1 MECTAQRLPSLWQK
15 RTSAPGHAASSCNTP
30 PKRREQ
36 SCGGEHAISSRLQCD
51 SELAC
56 GRHRCLSS
64 HCGIDTQMRQRAA
77 HLASTQCL
85 VRRHQELNTKFVVTL
100 QPALW
105 TPTQRRACSM
115 SSALPTTTRFACIYQ
130 TFRRIILA
138 HYRKYTTATEVNEA
152 LLQPIPP
159 RAPARRARPGS
170 RAQARTRWR
179 PRAARTRLAAA
190 AGPPTAWSAS
200 GTCCP

>member
-1 MECTAQRLPSLWQK
+1 MQPQAAMHLQDAESRAVAGR
-15 RTSAPGHAASSCNTP
+15 HAT
-30 PKRREQ
+30 
-36 SCGGEHAISSRLQCD
+36 SSRLQCD

-64 HCGIDTQMRQRAA
+64 HYGIDTQMRQRAA

-85 VRRHQELNTKFVVTL
+85 VRRRQERNAKLVVTL

-105 TPTQRRACSM
+105 TPTQRRACSL
-115 SSALPTTTRFACIYQ
+115 SSALPTTTRFACIHQ
-130 TFRRIILA
+130 TVRRIILA
-138 HYRKYTTATEVNEA
+138 HCRTYTSATEITEA

-170 RAQARTRWR
+170 RARARTRWR
-179 PRAARTRLAAA
+179 PRAARTRPAAA
-190 AGPPTAWSAS
+190 AGPPTAWPAS